1 MCTNLHHFSAL
12 VSYLESCEEC
22 GSVLQHFSFHYK
34 PSCDEDYNDSSD
46 DDDDEEDDEDTDEVP
61 FGTMIEE
68 GPSRINVDLVTKQ
81 KQRWVKVI
89 ARNPR
94 ALSQLSIGKFR
105 TCKNLYVL
113 M

>member
-22 GSVLQHFSFHYK
+22 NAVLQHFSFHYK
-34 PSCDEDYNDSSD
+34 PSCDDDNDDSSD
-46 DDDDEEDDEDTDEVP
+46 ENETEEVP

-68 GPSRINVDLVTKQ
+68 GPSRINVDLVTRQ

-94 ALSQLSIGKFR
+94 ALSQLSVGK
-105 TCKNLYVL
+105 NI
-113 M
+113 